1 MIGERKSWVFLEMG
15 SSASKVQPNV
25 PRNAAIS
32 LVPNVRVPNVRV
44 ANSAVSQNVAAN
56 VYAANQDPV
65 NPRPRGN
72 SIYNEAM
79 ATPTIGGRRKTR
91 SRKNKKS
98 RKSKK

>member
-1 MIGERKSWVFLEMG
+1 MG

-25 PRNAAIS
+25 PRNAVNS
-32 LVPNVRVPNVRV
+32 RV
-44 ANSAVSQNVAAN
+44 ANSPVNPNVAAS
-56 VYAANQDPV
+56 VYPKNQDPV
-65 NPRPRGN
+65 NPNVNRTRPRGN

-79 ATPTIGGRRKTR
+79 ANPIVGGRRKTR